1 MIMSVAYNLA
11 ILIIIALIV
20 KPFIKV
26 FLEKKT
32 NQNLHPTYNKKV
44 IRGKDGRYKSIN

>member
-1 MIMSVAYNLA
+1 MIISIAYKLA
-11 ILIIIALIV
+11 ILVVIALIV

-26 FLEKKT
+26 FLEKK
-32 NQNLHPTYNKKV
+32 NNKNLHPTYNKKV

>member
-1 MIMSVAYNLA
+1 MIISIAYKLA
-11 ILIIIALIV
+11 ILVVIALIV

-26 FLEKKT
+26 FLEKNNK
-32 NQNLHPTYNKKV
+32 NLHPTYNKKV